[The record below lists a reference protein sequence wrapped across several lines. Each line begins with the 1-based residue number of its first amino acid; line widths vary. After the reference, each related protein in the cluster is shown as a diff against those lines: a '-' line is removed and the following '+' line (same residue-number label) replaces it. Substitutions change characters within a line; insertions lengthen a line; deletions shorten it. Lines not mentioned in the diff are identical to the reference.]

1 MDLNL
6 VGTIIAVILTVMIFT
21 YLLGDNPV
29 FRLAEH
35 ILIGVSVGWATL
47 QIFYNLLL
55 PAFNYVLDGS
65 KTGSLDWWLYL
76 VPLAL
81 GLLLLARPLR
91 AARPLTNLI
100 MALVVGTVAALAL
113 AGALT
118 GTLLPQ
124 VGATMLPLNTGD
136 IIGRI
141 VLLVGTILALWY
153 FQFTVFKSSSTSFT
167 STEAAVEPGQIQAA
181 GISGIF
187 RRVRLVGR
195 WGIMLAFG
203 AVFAS
208 VFLTY
213 FAALVDRL
221 LFLINLKF

>member
-55 PAFNYVLDGS
+55 PAFNYVLDNS

-76 VPLAL
+76 IPLVL
-81 GLLLLARPLR
+81 GLLLLLRPVR
-91 AARPLTNLI
+91 AAKPLTNLI
-100 MALVVGTVAALAL
+100 MALVIGTVAALAL
-113 AGALT
+113 AGALS

-136 IIGRI
+136 IIGRL
-141 VLLVGTILALWY
+141 VLLLGTILALWY
-153 FQFTVFKSSSTSFT
+153 FQFTVFGPSLPATGETAPK
-167 STEAAVEPGQIQAA
+167 QDQRA
-181 GISGIF
+181 GLSGILG
-187 RRVRLVGR
+187 RVRLVGR

-221 LFLINLKF
+221 LFLINLRF

>member
-1 MDLNL
+1 MDFNV
-6 VGTIIAVILTVMIFT
+6 VGTIIAVILTVMIFS

-35 ILIGVSVGWATL
+35 ILIGVSVGWAVV
-47 QIFYNLLL
+47 QIIFNLFV
-55 PAFNYVLDGS
+55 PAFDYILDTGQ
-65 KTGSLDWWLYL
+65 TGSLDWWLYL
-76 VPLAL
+76 VPMVL
-81 GLLLLARPLR
+81 GVLLLLRPLR
-91 AARPLTNLI
+91 AARPLTNLV

-113 AGALT
+113 AGALS

-124 VGATMLPLNTGD
+124 VGATMLPLTSGD
-136 IIGRI
+136 IAGRV
-141 VLLVGTILALWY
+141 VLILGTILALWY
-153 FQFTVFKSSSTSFT
+153 FQFTVFRVNPSG
-167 STEAAVEPGQIQAA
+167 EAAAPAQEVTATGVSSRI
-181 GISGIF
+181 
-187 RRVRLVGR
+187 RLAGR
-195 WGIMLAFG
+195 WAIMLALG

>member
-1 MDLNL
+1 MDLNS
-6 VGTIIAVILTVMIFT
+6 VGTIVAVVLTVMVFS

-35 ILIGVSVGWATL
+35 ILIGVSVGWAVL
-47 QIFYNLLL
+47 QIFFNLLV
-55 PAFNYVLDGS
+55 PAFTYVINNS
-65 KTGSLDWWLYL
+65 RTGGLDWWLYL
-76 VPLAL
+76 VPLVL
-81 GLLLLARPLR
+81 GLLLLLRPVR
-91 AARPLTNLI
+91 GAKPVTNLI
-100 MALVVGTVAALAL
+100 MALVIGTVAALGL
-113 AGALT
+113 AGALS

-124 VGATMLPLNTGD
+124 VGATMLPLNSGD
-136 IIGRI
+136 VVGRV
-141 VLLVGTILALWY
+141 VLLLGTILALWY
-153 FQFTVFKSSSTSFT
+153 FQFTIFRIEPSYGDP
-167 STEAAVEPGQIQAA
+167 AAPGQKPDVAP
-181 GISGIF
+181 GGVLG
-187 RRVRLVGR
+187 RVQVVGR

>member
-21 YLLGDNPV
+21 YLLGENPV

-55 PAFNYVLDGS
+55 PAFNYILDGS

-76 VPLAL
+76 VPLVL
-81 GLLLLARPLR
+81 GLLLLLRPVR
-91 AARPLTNLI
+91 AAKPLTYLI
-100 MALVVGTVAALAL
+100 MALVMGTVAALAL
-113 AGALT
+113 AGALS

-124 VGATMLPLNTGD
+124 VGAAMLPLNTGD
-136 IIGRI
+136 IIGRV
-141 VLLVGTILALWY
+141 VLLLGTILALWY
-153 FQFTVFKSSSTSFT
+153 FQFTVFKPSSSP
-167 STEAAVEPGQIQAA
+167 EAAGEPDQGESA
-181 GISGIF
+181 GISGVF
-187 RRVRLVGR
+187 GQVRLVGR

-221 LFLINLKF
+221 LFLINLRF

>member
-21 YLLGDNPV
+21 YLLGENPV

-55 PAFNYVLDGS
+55 PAFNYILDGS

-76 VPLAL
+76 VPLVL
-81 GLLLLARPLR
+81 GLLLLLRPVR
-91 AARPLTNLI
+91 AAKPLTNLI
-100 MALVVGTVAALAL
+100 MALVMGTVAALAL
-113 AGALT
+113 AGALS

-141 VLLVGTILALWY
+141 VLLLGTILALWY
-153 FQFTVFKSSSTSFT
+153 FQFTVFKPSSPL
-167 STEAAVEPGQIQAA
+167 EAAGEPNKDQSA

-187 RRVRLVGR
+187 GRVRLVGR

-221 LFLINLKF
+221 LFLINLRF

>member
-6 VGTIIAVILTVMIFT
+6 VGTIVAVILTVMVFT

-55 PAFNYVLDGS
+55 PAFNYVLDNS
-65 KTGSLDWWLYL
+65 KTGQLDWWLYL
-76 VPLAL
+76 VPLVL
-81 GLLLLARPLR
+81 GLLLLLRPLR
-91 AARPLTNLI
+91 GAKPVTNLI
-100 MALVVGTVAALAL
+100 MALVIGTVAALAL
-113 AGALT
+113 AGALS

-124 VGATMLPLNTGD
+124 VGAAMLPLNTGD
-136 IIGRI
+136 IVGRV
-141 VLLVGTILALWY
+141 VLLLGTILALWY
-153 FQFTVFKSSSTSFT
+153 FQFTIFKVDSSYGNTAGLVQPQDVT
-167 STEAAVEPGQIQAA
+167 PA
-181 GISGIF
+181 GISG
-187 RRVRLVGR
+187 RLRLVGR

>member
-1 MDLNL
+1 MDLNV
-6 VGTIIAVILTVMIFT
+6 VGTIIAVILTLMVFS

-35 ILIGVSVGWATL
+35 ILIGVSVGWAVL
-47 QIFYNLLL
+47 QIVFNLFV
-55 PAFNYVLDGS
+55 PAFDYILN
-65 KTGSLDWWLYL
+65 TGRTGGLDWWLYL
-76 VPLAL
+76 VPLVL
-81 GLLLLARPLR
+81 GVLLLLRPLR
-91 AARPLTNLI
+91 AAKPVTNLI
-100 MALVVGTVAALAL
+100 MALVIGTVAALAL

-124 VGATMLPLNTGD
+124 VGATMLPLTSGD
-136 IIGRI
+136 IVGRVI
-141 VLLVGTILALWY
+141 LILGTILALWY
-153 FQFTVFKSSSTSFT
+153 FQFTLFRANSSDQPQEVADT
-167 STEAAVEPGQIQAA
+167 GL
-181 GISGIF
+181 GG
-187 RRVRLVGR
+187 RVRQVGR
-195 WGIMLAFG
+195 WAIMLAFG

>member
-1 MDLNL
+1 MDLNV
-6 VGTIIAVILTVMIFT
+6 VGTIIAVILTLMVFS

-35 ILIGVSVGWATL
+35 ILIGVSVGWAVL
-47 QIFYNLLL
+47 QIVFNLFVPSIDYIL
-55 PAFNYVLDGS
+55 N
-65 KTGSLDWWLYL
+65 TGRTGGLDWWLYL
-76 VPLAL
+76 VPMAL
-81 GLLLLARPLR
+81 GLILLLRPLR
-91 AARPLTNLI
+91 AAKPVTNLV
-100 MALVVGTVAALAL
+100 MAMVIGTVAALAL

-124 VGATMLPLNTGD
+124 VGATMLPLTSGD
-136 IIGRI
+136 IVGRVI
-141 VLLVGTILALWY
+141 LILGTILSLWY
-153 FQFTVFKSSSTSFT
+153 FQFTVFRVTSSDQTPT
-167 STEAAVEPGQIQAA
+167 PAQEVADTGL
-181 GISGIF
+181 GG
-187 RRVRLVGR
+187 RVRLVGR
-195 WGIMLAFG
+195 WAIMLAFG

>member
-1 MDLNL
+1 MDFNV
-6 VGTIIAVILTVMIFT
+6 VGTIIAVILTVMVFS

-35 ILIGVSVGWATL
+35 ILIGVSVGWAVV
-47 QIFYNLLL
+47 QIIFNLFV
-55 PAFNYVLDGS
+55 PAFDYILDTGQ
-65 KTGSLDWWLYL
+65 TGSLDWWLYL
-76 VPLAL
+76 VPMVL
-81 GLLLLARPLR
+81 GVLLLLRPLR
-91 AARPLTNLI
+91 AARPLTNLV

-113 AGALT
+113 AGALS

-124 VGATMLPLNTGD
+124 VGATMLPLTSGD
-136 IIGRI
+136 IAGRV
-141 VLLVGTILALWY
+141 VLILGTILALWY
-153 FQFTVFKSSSTSFT
+153 FQFTVFRVNPSG
-167 STEAAVEPGQIQAA
+167 EAAVPAQEVTATGVSSRI
-181 GISGIF
+181 
-187 RRVRLVGR
+187 RLAGR
-195 WGIMLAFG
+195 WAIMLALG

>member
-6 VGTIIAVILTVMIFT
+6 VGTIVAVILTVMVFT

-35 ILIGVSVGWATL
+35 ILIGVSVGWVTL

-55 PAFNYVLDGS
+55 PAFKYLLDSS
-65 KTGSLDWWLYL
+65 KAGSLDWWLYL
-76 VPLAL
+76 VPLVL
-81 GLLLLARPLR
+81 GLLLLLRPLR
-91 AARPLTNLI
+91 GAKPITNLI
-100 MALVVGTVAALAL
+100 MALAIGTVAALAL
-113 AGALT
+113 AGALS

-124 VGATMLPLNTGD
+124 VGASMLPLNSGD
-136 IIGRI
+136 VIGRV
-141 VLLVGTILALWY
+141 VLLLGTILALWY
-153 FQFTVFKSSSTSFT
+153 FQFTIFKVMSPER
-167 STEAAVEPGQIQAA
+167 EATLAAQNQDVAPG
-181 GISGIF
+181 GIF
-187 RRVRLVGR
+187 GRVRLVGR

>member
-1 MDLNL
+1 MDFNT
-6 VGTIIAVILTVMIFT
+6 VGTIIAVILTVMIFS

-35 ILIGVSVGWATL
+35 ILIGVSVGWGVL
-47 QIFYNLLL
+47 QIVFNLFV
-55 PAFNYVLDGS
+55 PAFNYILD
-65 KTGSLDWWLYL
+65 TGQTGGLDWWLYL
-76 VPLAL
+76 VPMVL
-81 GLLLLARPLR
+81 GLLMLLRPLR
-91 AARPLTNLI
+91 PARPITNLI

-113 AGALT
+113 AGAIS

-124 VGATMLPLNTGD
+124 VGATMLPLNSGD
-136 IIGRI
+136 IVGRV
-141 VLLVGTILALWY
+141 VLILGTILALWY
-153 FQFTVFKSSSTSFT
+153 FQFTVFRVNSSDETSA
-167 STEAAVEPGQIQAA
+167 SHPGSDGYGHQPAVY
-181 GISGIF
+181 
-187 RRVRLVGR
+187 RLVGR
-195 WGIMLAFG
+195 WAIMLAFG

>member
-35 ILIGVSVGWATL
+35 ILIGVSVGWVTL
-47 QIFYNLLL
+47 QILFNLML
-55 PAFNYVLDGS
+55 PAFNYVLDSS

-76 VPLAL
+76 VPLVL
-81 GLLLLARPLR
+81 GLLLLFRPLR
-91 AARPLTNLI
+91 QVRPVTNLI
-100 MALVVGTVAALAL
+100 MAMVIGTVSALAL
-113 AGALT
+113 AGAIS

-124 VGATMLPLNTGD
+124 VGAAMLPLNTGD

-141 VLLVGTILALWY
+141 VLLLGTLLALWY
-153 FQFTVFKSSSTSFT
+153 FQFTVFKVLQPAPTEGAAANSSGS
-167 STEAAVEPGQIQAA
+167 QAA
-181 GISGIF
+181 EETGISS
-187 RRVRLVGR
+187 RVRLAGR